1 MQSSVGTDNRIVIHL
16 LRVRVSL
23 FLTDYCHTGTCYC
36 SVNYGYPVLHFS
48 DTPDVNIYYTL
59 DGSKPDF
66 LKKAGSG
73 ENNTF
78 KYVKPITLP
87 DGKIQV
93 KAVAVSK

>member
-1 MQSSVGTDNRIVIHL
+1 MCVCSFKQTIGIQ
-16 LRVRVSL
+16 
-23 FLTDYCHTGTCYC
+23 GTCYFN
-36 SVNYGYPVLHFS
+36 VNYGYPVLDFS

-66 LKKAGSG
+66 LKKVGSG